1 MLSPT
6 RASVLA
12 NSSGGSRCENRTCG
26 AVCDALRP
34 SFNSCMNTLPNT
46 TSSSSRK
53 IVLNTTVTLSALA
66 STYLQNFRRD
76 IDTRML
82 FNAFIVHSLHVHFVR
97 RTHKQTCTLK
107 HERMQQNWI
116 RTAFH
121 LFCSWWR
128 LACCHFRP
136 VLENRNTFRTPMQ
149 NNCALINLF
158 CEQLFP
164 NSMEYF
170 LNRLEP
176 THYNLE

>member
-12 NSSGGSRCENRTCG
+12 NSSGGSRCENKTCG
-26 AVCDALRP
+26 AVCEALRP

-66 STYLQNFRRD
+66 STYLRIRWTKITKKGSFIPFEFINEALD
-76 IDTRML
+76 AYRMKK
-82 FNAFIVHSLHVHFVR
+82 
-97 RTHKQTCTLK
+97 TKM
-107 HERMQQNWI
+107 EP
-116 RTAFH
+116 TAFH

-136 VLENRNTFRTPMQ
+136 ALGNRNTFRTPMQ
-149 NNCALINLF
+149 NNCVLINLF
-158 CEQLFP
+158 CEQFLP
-164 NSMEYF
+164 NSMEYS
-170 LNRLEP
+170 LNRLEL
-176 THYNLE
+176 THYNLQHGKFS